1 MIRRVMKLISK
12 RQRGFTLIEVL
23 VAAALTSIIGF
34 GAATATFQI
43 MSQNQKNNLYTTASR
58 NTMNA
63 IHWISR
69 DAQMTQTVT
78 PDGGATGFPLTLTW
92 VEWDNSVHQIV
103 YSISGDTIRRS
114 YSVDGGDPLE
124 IMIAQYINSTGLNT
138 MCDLTGDVLTV
149 KVTATVGQ
157 GGHAVTMSK
166 VREITPRPSL

>member
-1 MIRRVMKLISK
+1 MIRRIVRLLSN
-12 RQRGFTLIEVL
+12 RQLGFTLIELL

-34 GAATATFQI
+34 GAATATFQVVT
-43 MSQNQKNNLYTTASR
+43 QNQRNNLYTTASR

-78 PDGGATGFPLTLTW
+78 PDSGATGFPLTLSW
-92 VEWDNSVHQIV
+92 VEWDNSVHQII

-114 YSVDGGDPLE
+114 YSVNGGDPE
-124 IMIAQYINSTGLNT
+124 EVMIAQYINSTGLNT
-138 MCDLTGDVLTV
+138 MCELNGDVLTI

-157 GGHAVTMSK
+157 GGHAVTVSK

>member
-1 MIRRVMKLISK
+1 MIRRIARVLSK
-12 RQRGFTLIEVL
+12 RQLGFTLIEVL
-23 VAAALTSIIGF
+23 VAAALTSLIGF

-43 MSQNQKNNLYTTASR
+43 FTQNQKNNLYTTASR

-103 YSISGDTIRRS
+103 YSVSGDAIRRS
-114 YSVDGGDPLE
+114 YSVDGGDPTE
-124 IMIAQYINSTGLNT
+124 VMVAQYINSTGLNT
-138 MCDLTGDVLTV
+138 MCNLTGDMLTV

-157 GGHAVTMSK
+157 GSHAVTVSK

>member
-1 MIRRVMKLISK
+1 MIRRILRLISK
-12 RQRGFTLIEVL
+12 KQAGFTLIEVL
-23 VAAALTSIIGF
+23 VAAALTSVIGY
-34 GAATATFQI
+34 GAATAAFQVVT
-43 MSQNQKNNLYTTASR
+43 QNSRNNLYTTASR

-78 PDGGATGFPLTLTW
+78 PDGGTTGFPLTLTW

-103 YSISGDTIRRS
+103 YSIAGDTIRRS
-114 YSVDGGDPLE
+114 YSVDGGDPTE
-124 IMIAQYINSTGLNT
+124 VMIAQYINSTGQNT
-138 MCDLTGDVLTV
+138 MCELNGDVLTI

-157 GGHAVTMSK
+157 GSHAVSMSK

>member
-1 MIRRVMKLISK
+1 MIRRIARLLSK
-12 RQRGFTLIEVL
+12 REHGFTLIEVL
-23 VAAALTSIIGF
+23 VAVALTSIIGF
-34 GAATATFQI
+34 GAATATFQVVT
-43 MSQNQKNNLYTTASR
+43 QNQRNNLYTTASR

-78 PDGGATGFPLTLTW
+78 PHGGSTGFPLTLSW
-92 VEWDNSVHQIV
+92 VEWDNSAHQII

-114 YSVDGGDPLE
+114 YSVDGGDPTE
-124 IMIAQYINSTGLNT
+124 VMIAQYINSTGLNT
-138 MCDLTGDVLTV
+138 MCDLTGDMLTV

-157 GGHAVTMSK
+157 GSHAVTVSK